1 MAVGRISGPLLKSN
15 LLRDGVNL
23 AFETDLLFLDVINGR
38 VGIKTTTPSNDLTIN
53 GTTRTTNLIVDT
65 QTTIATFTVS
75 GNTIASSNSTINLT
89 PSGVNATVYQGILSV
104 GNLTLGTNTIQT
116 TGTNTDLNITTTG
129 TGKVIVNSNLLV
141 NGNLHATGNIT
152 ADGNITIG
160 NATTDTINFVA
171 DIASNIIPDITNTY
185 NLGSNP
191 SASGNAWATS
201 YIKDIQT
208 TNVTSSTIT
217 VNGINLVL
225 PQGNTIYVSTTGSD
239 SNAGVHENNPVASIK
254 YALSLASAGTV
265 VFIYAG
271 TYTEI
276 FPITVPAGVTVRG
289 SGLRSVSIQPTVGT
303 IDKDAF
309 LLNGESTIE
318 DLTVTGYRYNGTN
331 NTGYAFRFASNML
344 VTTRSPYIRNV
355 TILTRGS
362 TTTLSDP
369 YGFDSNDAGKGVF
382 FDGSVVNASSMQASC
397 LFHSVTF
404 ITPNQESVTATN
416 GVRFEFINCFSYFA
430 DKGIYAYSGTTGFAG
445 VGQTKLSIANRSGS
459 WSVGNTISYYDTDG
473 TTLLASGTIASI
485 SGNFININ
493 GKSTG
498 FQTITDRL
506 PKAVYTNGNAVL
518 STTQKKYGTASLS
531 LDGTADFLVVASQ
544 PDFAF
549 GTAAFCLEAW
559 VYNTVNP
566 SANQIIFD
574 FRTTTPQWAP
584 TLYLQQTTNTV
595 RFVSNGNVLLESA
608 TAISLNTWT
617 HIALTKT
624 GVSTRIFING
634 VQSGSTYNDANT
646 YIQGPVTIGA
656 RYDGSF
662 GFNGYIDDIRI
673 SKGVPRYTTTF
684 TPPTVALS
692 GDLSTVLLLHLDGT
706 NGSTTILDDGVTLQD
721 LRSSAGG
728 TASIISFADYS
739 QFGAEIRSI
748 GSANVYGNYGTYA
761 DGIGVTI
768 YLTSQN
774 YAFVGSGRDTSD
786 ITPAENEF
794 SETDLYEIV
803 KLNGAK
809 VFYTSVNEE
818 GDFRVGDKFYI
829 DQKSGNVLFNNQNL
843 NITSTT
849 GVTFTDGTH
858 TTTITSQAI
867 NTGNIQISGNTI
879 QSLTGDVNVTAAS
892 GAINLQNNTY
902 VTGNLTVTGDTSIQ
916 GNTTIGDAST
926 DTITFVAGINSNL
939 TPSTTTTYDLGT
951 SSLRWNNAYITNL
964 DITGMTLSSNTI
976 STTTTNTD
984 LTLTANGTGR
994 IYVPSNNVLIDNN
1007 LTVNGTTTIKGT
1019 NITGTITQT
1028 GNVTQ
1033 TGTYTQTGNFTSSG
1047 NTSVTGNTTITG
1059 YLQLP
1064 QITVNGNTI
1073 STTTTNTDLILT
1085 PNGTGNVVVEGI
1097 TINTNIIS
1105 SNTTNADITLTPNGT
1120 GSVVISSTQSLIVP
1134 VGTTLQRP
1142 ASPSNGMLRY
1152 NTTTARYEARS
1163 GSYWV
1168 KLGGVED
1175 ISGNTRILPESTPGA
1190 NDNKLYFYAN
1200 NNLTA
1205 YIDSTQ
1211 LFAQQLNTNNLNIN
1225 NNTISSINANSNIN
1239 FTTTGTGSVVFG
1251 NLSINN
1257 NTITNTSSGA
1267 VTHFAETGTGYVK
1280 IDGSNGVVL
1289 PTGSNTQR
1297 PGYAV
1302 TGMTRYNSEVQNIE
1316 VYDGLNWI
1324 NAGGTA
1330 TGVTTASATDI
1341 GFIIALILG

>member
-1 MAVGRISGPLLKSN
+1 MR
-15 LLRDGVNL
+15 
-23 AFETDLLFLDVINGR
+23 
-38 VGIKTTTPSNDLTIN
+38 
-53 GTTRTTNLIVDT
+53 
-65 QTTIATFTVS
+65 
-75 GNTIASSNSTINLT
+75 
-89 PSGVNATVYQGILSV
+89 
-104 GNLTLGTNTIQT
+104 
-116 TGTNTDLNITTTG
+116 
-129 TGKVIVNSNLLV
+129 
-141 NGNLHATGNIT
+141 
-152 ADGNITIG
+152 
-160 NATTDTINFVA
+160 
-171 DIASNIIPDITNTY
+171 
-185 NLGSNP
+185 
-191 SASGNAWATS
+191 
-201 YIKDIQT
+201 
-208 TNVTSSTIT
+208 
-217 VNGINLVL
+217 
-225 PQGNTIYVSTTGSD
+225 
-239 SNAGVHENNPVASIK
+239 
-254 YALSLASAGTV
+254 
-265 VFIYAG
+265 
-271 TYTEI
+271 
-276 FPITVPAGVTVRG
+276 
-289 SGLRSVSIQPTVGT
+289 
-303 IDKDAF
+303 
-309 LLNGESTIE
+309 
-318 DLTVTGYRYNGTN
+318 
-331 NTGYAFRFASNML
+331 
-344 VTTRSPYIRNV
+344 
-355 TILTRGS
+355 
-362 TTTLSDP
+362 
-369 YGFDSNDAGKGVF
+369 
-382 FDGSVVNASSMQASC
+382 
-397 LFHSVTF
+397 
-404 ITPNQESVTATN
+404 
-416 GVRFEFINCFSYFA
+416 
-430 DKGIYAYSGTTGFAG
+430 
-445 VGQTKLSIANRSGS
+445 
-459 WSVGNTISYYDTDG
+459 
-473 TTLLASGTIASI
+473 
-485 SGNFININ
+485 
-493 GKSTG
+493 
-498 FQTITDRL
+498 
-506 PKAVYTNGNAVL
+506 
-518 STTQKKYGTASLS
+518 
-531 LDGTADFLVVASQ
+531 
-544 PDFAF
+544 
-549 GTAAFCLEAW
+549 
-559 VYNTVNP
+559 
-566 SANQIIFD
+566 
-574 FRTTTPQWAP
+574 
-584 TLYLQQTTNTV
+584 
-595 RFVSNGNVLLESA
+595 
-608 TAISLNTWT
+608 
-617 HIALTKT
+617 
-624 GVSTRIFING
+624 
-634 VQSGSTYNDANT
+634 
-646 YIQGPVTIGA
+646 
-656 RYDGSF
+656 
-662 GFNGYIDDIRI
+662 
-673 SKGVPRYTTTF
+673 
-684 TPPTVALS
+684 
-692 GDLSTVLLLHLDGT
+692 
-706 NGSTTILDDGVTLQD
+706 
-721 LRSSAGG
+721 
-728 TASIISFADYS
+728 
-739 QFGAEIRSI
+739 
-748 GSANVYGNYGTYA
+748 
-761 DGIGVTI
+761 
-768 YLTSQN
+768 
-774 YAFVGSGRDTSD
+774 
-786 ITPAENEF
+786 
-794 SETDLYEIV
+794 
-803 KLNGAK
+803 
-809 VFYTSVNEE
+809 
-818 GDFRVGDKFYI
+818 
-829 DQKSGNVLFNNQNL
+829 
-843 NITSTT
+843 
-849 GVTFTDGTH
+849 
-858 TTTITSQAI
+858 
-867 NTGNIQISGNTI
+867 
-879 QSLTGDVNVTAAS
+879 AAS
-892 GAINLQNNTY
+892 TLARRP
-902 VTGNLTVTGDTSIQ
+902 
-916 GNTTIGDAST
+916 
-926 DTITFVAGINSNL
+926 L